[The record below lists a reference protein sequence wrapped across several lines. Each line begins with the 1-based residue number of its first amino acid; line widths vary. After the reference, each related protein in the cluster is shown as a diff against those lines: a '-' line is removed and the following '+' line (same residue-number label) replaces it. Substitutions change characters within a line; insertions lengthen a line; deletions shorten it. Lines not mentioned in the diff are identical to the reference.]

1 MLTTAFFFKHC
12 GYLVVHPIFLAF
24 VHFVLL
30 QNEPKKQ
37 DPHKQMISSC
47 AKHKCGRRIS
57 LLALAELAGLTNVFT
72 CIQTF
77 LSEGSTSSNTLISS
91 TKSFYNGLVLR
102 KKSPISR
109 VVGGKATTCTAKI
122 EI

>member
-57 LLALAELAGLTNVFT
+57 LLSLAELAGLTNVFT
-72 CIQTF
+72 
-77 LSEGSTSSNTLISS
+77 
-91 TKSFYNGLVLR
+91 
-102 KKSPISR
+102 
-109 VVGGKATTCTAKI
+109 
-122 EI
+122 